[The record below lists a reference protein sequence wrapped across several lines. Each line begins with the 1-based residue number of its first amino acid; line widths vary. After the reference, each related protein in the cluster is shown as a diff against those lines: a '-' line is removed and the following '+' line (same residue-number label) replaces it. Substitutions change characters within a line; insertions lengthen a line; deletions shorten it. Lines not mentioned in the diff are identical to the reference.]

1 MYTFILSMLTHTD
14 IIQCSS
20 WCKYLHSVEYI
31 GLVDEESESNTSPN
45 NSINNNIPLRQSK
58 WTVSIKNLRFSWTA
72 SDTSIIRPNRIEWQS
87 TSGLRNMGSVDF
99 TPQSSSSSTATEM
112 TICFK
117 FITPRVVSSLFRRSV
132 KIRQYTEDVL
142 LGNMLSDFRDAI
154 VDEMEEDQ

>member
-1 MYTFILSMLTHTD
+1 MHTFILSMLTHTA

-45 NSINNNIPLRQSK
+45 SNNNIPLRQSK

-72 SDTSIIRPNRIEWQS
+72 SDTSIIRPHRIEWQS
-87 TSGLRNMGSVDF
+87 TSGLSNMGSVDF
-99 TPQSSSSSTATEM
+99 TPHSSSSSSSTTTEM

-142 LGNMLSDFRDAI
+142 LGNMLSDFRDVVA
-154 VDEMEEDQ
+154 EMEEDQ

>member
-1 MYTFILSMLTHTD
+1 MLTHTD

-31 GLVDEESESNTSPN
+31 GLVDEESESN
-45 NSINNNIPLRQSK
+45 NNNIPLRQSK

-72 SDTSIIRPNRIEWQS
+72 RDTSIIRPHRIEWQS
-87 TSGLRNMGSVDF
+87 TSGLSNMGSVEF
-99 TPQSSSSSTATEM
+99 TQQSSSLSSSSATEM

>member
-1 MYTFILSMLTHTD
+1 MHTFILSMLTHTA

-31 GLVDEESESNTSPN
+31 GLVDEESESN
-45 NSINNNIPLRQSK
+45 NNNIPLRQSK

-72 SDTSIIRPNRIEWQS
+72 SDTSIIRPHRIEWQS
-87 TSGLRNMGSVDF
+87 TSGLSNMGSVEF
-99 TPQSSSSSTATEM
+99 TQQSSSLSSSTATEM

>member
-1 MYTFILSMLTHTD
+1 MHTFILSMLTHTA
-14 IIQCSS
+14 IYNSS

-31 GLVDEESESNTSPN
+31 GLVDEEPESN
-45 NSINNNIPLRQSK
+45 NNNIPLRQSK

-87 TSGLRNMGSVDF
+87 TSGLSNMGSVEF
-99 TPQSSSSSTATEM
+99 TPQSSSSSSSIATEM

-142 LGNMLSDFRDAI
+142 LGNMLSDFRDVVA
-154 VDEMEEDQ
+154 EMLEEDQ